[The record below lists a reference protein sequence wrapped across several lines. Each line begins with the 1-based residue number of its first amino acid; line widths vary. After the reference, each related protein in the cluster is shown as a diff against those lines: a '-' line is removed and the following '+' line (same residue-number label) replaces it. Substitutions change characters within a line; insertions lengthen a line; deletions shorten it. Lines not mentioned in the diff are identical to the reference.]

1 MLKKTFNISH
11 LFSGFSAVLVGYS
24 SSVFI
29 IIQAATSAG
38 ASAAQIGSWLLTLG
52 IATGLATILFSWFY
66 KAPILTA
73 WSTPGAVILVTGA
86 TQYGLAVVIGAFVV
100 SAILIILTGLI
111 TPLSRM
117 LERIP
122 AQLATAMLGAIL
134 LPFCLKAF
142 IPLMDNP
149 LIFFSMFVS
158 FFTGKRYFPRYSMVL
173 LLTTGII
180 CAIMT
185 GAFTDQEIILSVAQ
199 PSWVTPEF
207 DLRAMI
213 NLSIPLYVITMLSQN
228 LPGIVMIRSYQYET
242 PVKPLLIGTGL
253 ANLLAAPFGGFSVNL
268 AAISAAICMNEEA
281 DPDKTVRYR
290 AAIWAGIFYLIAGVF
305 ATTLVDIFLF
315 LPAGI
320 TDILAGL
327 ALLGTLQMCL
337 QTAFEK
343 ENFRES
349 ALLTFLLTMSGATLL
364 GIGSTLWGLLAG
376 LIHIQLTKNTQKI
389 KITAKKAKTIQSIE

>member
-1 MLKKTFNISH
+1 MIKRTFNISH
-11 LFSGFSAVLVGYS
+11 LFAGFSAVLVGYS

-38 ASAAQIGSWLLTLG
+38 ASSPQIGSWLLTLG
-52 IATGLATILFSWFY
+52 IATGLTTIIFSWFY

-73 WSTPGAVILVTGA
+73 WSTPGAVILVSGA
-86 TQYGLAVVIGAFVV
+86 TQYGLPVVIGAFVV
-100 SAILIILTGLI
+100 SAVLIILTGLI
-111 TPLSRM
+111 TPLSRI
-117 LERIP
+117 LEKIP

-142 IPLMDNP
+142 TPLMDNP
-149 LIFFSMFVS
+149 IIFLTMFAS
-158 FFTGKRYFPRYSMVL
+158 FFIGKRFFPRYSMML
-173 LLTTGII
+173 LLTAGII
-180 CAIMT
+180 CAVMT
-185 GAFTDQEIILSVAQ
+185 GLFTNQDIILSVAQ

-207 DLRAMI
+207 DLWAMI

-228 LPGIVMIRSYQYET
+228 LPGIVMIRSYQYEP

-253 ANLLAAPFGGFSVNL
+253 ANLLVAPFGGFSVNL
-268 AAISAAICMNEEA
+268 AAISAAICMNEEV
-281 DPDKTVRYR
+281 DPNKTVRYR

-315 LPAGI
+315 LPSVI

-327 ALLGTLQMCL
+327 ALFGTLQICL

-343 ENFRES
+343 EKFRES
-349 ALLTFLLTMSGATLL
+349 ALLTFLLTMSGVTLL

-376 LIHIQLTKNTQKI
+376 LIHIQLTKNTLKI
-389 KITAKKAKTIQSIE
+389 KIIAKKAQEIKR

>member
-1 MLKKTFNISH
+1 MIKRTFNISH
-11 LFSGFSAVLVGYS
+11 LFAGFSAVLVGYS

-38 ASAAQIGSWLLTLG
+38 ASSAQIGSWLLTLG
-52 IATGLATILFSWFY
+52 IATGLTTILFSWFY

-73 WSTPGAVILVTGA
+73 WSTPGAVILVSGA
-86 TQYGLAVVIGAFVV
+86 TQYELPVVIGAFVV
-100 SAILIILTGLI
+100 SAVLIILTGLI

-117 LERIP
+117 LEKIP
-122 AQLATAMLGAIL
+122 AQLATAMLAAIL

-142 IPLMDNP
+142 TPLMGNP
-149 LIFFSMFVS
+149 VIFFSMFVS
-158 FFTGKRYFPRYSMVL
+158 FFLGKRFFPRYSMVL

-207 DLRAMI
+207 DFWAMI

-228 LPGIVMIRSYQYET
+228 LPGIVMIRNYQYET
-242 PVKPLLIGTGL
+242 PVKPILIGTGL
-253 ANLLAAPFGGFSVNL
+253 ANLFAAPFGGFSVNL
-268 AAISAAICMNEEA
+268 AAISAAICMNEEV
-281 DPDKTVRYR
+281 DPDKTLRYR
-290 AAIWAGIFYLIAGVF
+290 AAIWAGVFYIIAGIF
-305 ATTLVDIFLF
+305 ATSLVDIFLF
-315 LPAGI
+315 LPGGI

-343 ENFRES
+343 EQFRES
-349 ALLTFLLTMSGATLL
+349 ALLTFLLTMSGVSLL

-376 LIHIQLTKNTQKI
+376 LIHIQLTKNTLKI
-389 KITAKKAKTIQSIE
+389 KIIAKKVKEMQS